1 MNLRKVERRRC
12 GASIAVV
19 AGLVGLV
26 ALAGGCGVYSTSS
39 GRVDESLRWVN
50 VPYLENATAEPNIE
64 IELTEA
70 IITALQD
77 DNTLKVVGLEGARTE
92 LVGRVVGYTLREAFT
107 TATGG
112 NMQVDEYQV
121 QIAVELTMRRL
132 DGGENVFT
140 RKRINGS
147 GNFIL
152 GDGATSELTARSEA
166 AAEIVREV
174 LGLIVEDW

>member
-1 MNLRKVERRRC
+1 VNLQNLEQRRR
-12 GASIAVV
+12 GVSVPIV
-19 AGLVGLV
+19 AGLLGLV

-77 DNTLKVVGLEGARTE
+77 DNTLKVVDLEAARTE
-92 LVGRVVGYTLREAFT
+92 LVGRVVGYKLREAFT

-140 RKRINGS
+140 RKRLNGS

-152 GDGATSELTARSEA
+152 GDSATSELTARSEA